1 MLVMNV
7 RLNNQIITFVDLDW
21 LEIDTTIEQ
30 VNFIDNEIF
39 HTMEEDHRE
48 ATGAIRITQKNLEL
62 AITGIKERTIFILKE
77 ILLAFSHET
86 QHYDLNAHILIT
98 IFVAHYYSI
107 DFQELLRYL
116 KY

>member
-1 MLVMNV
+1 MKETQVASNLY
-7 RLNNQIITFVDLDW
+7 LIILSKHN
-21 LEIDTTIEQ
+21 DTTIEQ

-98 IFVAHYYSI
+98 IFVAHYYSMC
-107 DFQELLRYL
+107 Y
-116 KY
+116 